1 METLFK
7 AIENS
12 DIDKVKELITETPS
26 LISSVAQNPAEL
38 KGESPLQHAI
48 KSSEFDIAH
57 YLIDQGADVNYIG
70 TGTLDNWEIPILHV
84 AIKSAIQDTRFPR
97 READGPKNDG
107 ALFRKH
113 FDLLKRILEEG
124 ADVHQV
130 DSYGNLPIMRAVLDA
145 LNLDLSITDDELDE
159 DLTEVFKL
167 LIDHG
172 CDLQEKTDTRRSV
185 EEMFR
190 NNVVMNYFE

>member
-7 AIENS
+7 AIDNS
-12 DIDKVKELITETPS
+12 NIEKVKKDITDNPT
-26 LISSVAQNPAEL
+26 LISSVAKEPKEL
-38 KGESPLQHAI
+38 EGESLLQHAI
-48 KSSEFDIAH
+48 KSSEFDIANF
-57 YLIDQGADVNYIG
+57 LIDNGADVNYIG
-70 TGTLDNWEIPILHV
+70 TGSLDKWELPILHV
-84 AIKSAIQDTRFPR
+84 AIKTAIQNSRFPR

-107 ALFRKH
+107 VLFRNH

-159 DLTEVFKL
+159 DIAEVFKL
-167 LIDHG
+167 LVDHG
-172 CDLQEKTDTRRSV
+172 CDVQERTESRKSV

-190 NNVVMNYFE
+190 NNVVMDYFE

>member
-7 AIENS
+7 AIDNS
-12 DIDKVKELITETPS
+12 NVEKVKKDITDNPT
-26 LISSVAQNPAEL
+26 LISSVANEPKEL
-38 KGESPLQHAI
+38 EGESLLQHAI
-48 KSSEFDIAH
+48 KSSEFDIANF
-57 YLIDQGADVNYIG
+57 LIDQGADVNYIG
-70 TGTLDNWEIPILHV
+70 TGSLDKWELPILHV
-84 AIKSAIQDTRFPR
+84 AIKTAIQHSRFPR

-107 ALFRKH
+107 VLFQNH

-159 DLTEVFKL
+159 DIAEVFKL
-167 LIDHG
+167 LVDHG
-172 CDLQEKTDTRRSV
+172 CDIQERTESRKSV

-190 NNVVMNYFE
+190 NNVVMDYFE